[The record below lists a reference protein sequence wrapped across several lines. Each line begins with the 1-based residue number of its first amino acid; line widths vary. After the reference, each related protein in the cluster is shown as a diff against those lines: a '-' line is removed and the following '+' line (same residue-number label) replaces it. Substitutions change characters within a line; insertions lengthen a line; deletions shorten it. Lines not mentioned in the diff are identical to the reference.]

1 MWQSHISLTASS
13 PRTTNPRPDDP
24 HDGSIPIGRP
34 IANTQLYV
42 LGADL
47 EPVPPGAVGELYIGG
62 AGVAR
67 GYLNRPELT
76 KERFVPDPFFGGPD
90 ARMYK
95 TGDLARYRPDG
106 VLEYLGRVDSQ
117 VKIRGHRVE
126 LGEIEAVLAGNA
138 RVRACVVLARE
149 DAPGDKEL
157 VAYVVPE
164 GEAPAGGLAPALRAF
179 LKERLPEFMVPAHFM
194 AVAAFPLTR
203 NGKIDREALPPPA
216 GGDAPAPA
224 DDDLP
229 RTETERTLAAIWAK
243 LLKRERI
250 GVGEDVFDLGA
261 HSLLAMRALSQIR
274 DAFDVHVPTRNL
286 FEHPTVAGL
295 AGVIDRLTFLEASSG
310 GGGDGARE
318 EIRL

>member
-1 MWQSHISLTASS
+1 
-13 PRTTNPRPDDP
+13 
-24 HDGSIPIGRP
+24 
-34 IANTQLYV
+34 
-42 LGADL
+42 
-47 EPVPPGAVGELYIGG
+47 
-62 AGVAR
+62 
-67 GYLNRPELT
+67 
-76 KERFVPDPFFGGPD
+76 
-90 ARMYK
+90 MYK

-106 VLEYLGRVDSQ
+106 ILEYLGRVDSQ

-126 LGEIEAVLAGNA
+126 LGEIETVLAGHA
-138 RVRACVVLARE
+138 KVRACVVLARE
-149 DAPGDKEL
+149 DVPGEREL
-157 VAYVVPE
+157 VAYVVA
-164 GEAPAGGLAPALRAF
+164 EAVADLAPALRAF

-203 NGKIDREALPPPA
+203 NGKIDRDALPPPA
-216 GGDAPAPA
+216 SRDAPAPA

-250 GVGEDVFDLGA
+250 GVSEDVFDLGA

-274 DAFDVHVPTRNL
+274 DAFCVHVPTRNL

-295 AGVIDRLTFLEASSG
+295 AGIIDRLTFLDASSRV
-310 GGGDGARE
+310 GDEGERE

>member
-1 MWQSHISLTASS
+1 M
-13 PRTTNPRPDDP
+13 
-24 HDGSIPIGRP
+24 
-34 IANTQLYV
+34 
-42 LGADL
+42 
-47 EPVPPGAVGELYIGG
+47 
-62 AGVAR
+62 
-67 GYLNRPELT
+67 
-76 KERFVPDPFFGGPD
+76 
-90 ARMYK
+90 
-95 TGDLARYRPDG
+95 
-106 VLEYLGRVDSQ
+106 LEYLGRIDSQ

-138 RVRACVVLARE
+138 GVRACVVLARE

-179 LKERLPEFMVPAHFM
+179 LKERLPEFMVPAHFV
-194 AVAAFPLTR
+194 AVGAFPLTR
-203 NGKIDREALPPPA
+203 NGKIDRDALPPPA

-295 AGVIDRLTFLEASSG
+295 AGVIDRLTFLEASNG
-310 GGGDGARE
+310 GGGGSGARE

>member
-1 MWQSHISLTASS
+1 MWFPKARRRPAASRRRCAPSSRSACPSSWCRRISWPWPRS
-13 PRTTNPRPDDP
+13 PSP
-24 HDGSIPIGRP
+24 
-34 IANTQLYV
+34 
-42 LGADL
+42 
-47 EPVPPGAVGELYIGG
+47 
-62 AGVAR
+62 
-67 GYLNRPELT
+67 
-76 KERFVPDPFFGGPD
+76 
-90 ARMYK
+90 
-95 TGDLARYRPDG
+95 
-106 VLEYLGRVDSQ
+106 
-117 VKIRGHRVE
+117 
-126 LGEIEAVLAGNA
+126 
-138 RVRACVVLARE
+138 
-149 DAPGDKEL
+149 
-157 VAYVVPE
+157 
-164 GEAPAGGLAPALRAF
+164 
-179 LKERLPEFMVPAHFM
+179 
-194 AVAAFPLTR
+194 R
-203 NGKIDREALPPPA
+203 NGKIDRDALPPPT

-295 AGVIDRLTFLEASSG
+295 AGVIDRLTFLEASNG

>member
-1 MWQSHISLTASS
+1 MWFPKARRRRAASRRRCAPSSRSACPSSWCRRISLPWLRFPSPATARS
-13 PRTTNPRPDDP
+13 TARPC
-24 HDGSIPIGRP
+24 R
-34 IANTQLYV
+34 
-42 LGADL
+42 
-47 EPVPPGAVGELYIGG
+47 
-62 AGVAR
+62 
-67 GYLNRPELT
+67 
-76 KERFVPDPFFGGPD
+76 
-90 ARMYK
+90 
-95 TGDLARYRPDG
+95 
-106 VLEYLGRVDSQ
+106 
-117 VKIRGHRVE
+117 
-126 LGEIEAVLAGNA
+126 
-138 RVRACVVLARE
+138 
-149 DAPGDKEL
+149 
-157 VAYVVPE
+157 
-164 GEAPAGGLAPALRAF
+164 
-179 LKERLPEFMVPAHFM
+179 
-194 AVAAFPLTR
+194 
-203 NGKIDREALPPPA
+203 PPA

-295 AGVIDRLTFLEASSG
+295 AGVIDRLTFLEASNGG

>member
-1 MWQSHISLTASS
+1 
-13 PRTTNPRPDDP
+13 
-24 HDGSIPIGRP
+24 
-34 IANTQLYV
+34 
-42 LGADL
+42 
-47 EPVPPGAVGELYIGG
+47 
-62 AGVAR
+62 
-67 GYLNRPELT
+67 
-76 KERFVPDPFFGGPD
+76 
-90 ARMYK
+90 MYK

-179 LKERLPEFMVPAHFM
+179 LKERLPEFMVPAHFI

-203 NGKIDREALPPPA
+203 NGKIDRDALPPPA

-250 GVGEDVFDLGA
+250 GIGEDVFDLGA

-274 DAFDVHVPTRNL
+274 DAFDVNVPTRNL

-295 AGVIDRLTFLEASSG
+295 AGVIDRLTFLEASNG